1 MNIKQTVFDDPQ
13 ESSLRRASGRTLPGK
28 MARAARLLFAAG
40 GVITA
45 SVVVFGGTGM
55 TVDPAFADTSKQIV
69 VAARETEAA
78 PVKRNAGVL
87 KAIKLAIDGKHTKAR
102 ELRPQIKDPGAGELL
117 DWLYVRSSKSGAS
130 FAEIAAFMDRHPDWP
145 QMSTIQA
152 RGEASLYLSSEPP
165 ERVLK
170 HFKGYPPITAL
181 GLIAQARAL
190 LKSGKP
196 ERAAQLVRTA
206 WRDYDF
212 GKATEKTILKEF
224 KKHLTGDD
232 HRARL
237 VRLIY
242 ARKTAEAERT
252 AGYISRDHIKMAKA
266 ATDLFKRHRRALQRY
281 RAVPAKLRDQKVMQ
295 YALARYYRRKGK
307 TEEARSVAYKVSQD
321 TGALSHPAPWWEE
334 RWALIRSSLDKGKP
348 EHWPIAYKMAQS
360 HGFEEG
366 TPFVQ
371 GEFMAGWIALRFL
384 KKPNVAVDHFKL
396 ILERDKKPLNVSQA
410 NYWLARAHAS
420 LGAKDLAMKHFEAA
434 AALPTTFYGQL
445 ALDVLGRGARPID
458 IVNGPDVSADARAA
472 FAQNSQV
479 AAIRLLA
486 EAGEK
491 GLLPLFF
498 SNLAYGLEAPE
509 ERSALA
515 ALAVELDELW
525 LSVRVAKVSARRG
538 ARLEQ
543 FAYPRDAL
551 PKTTGTK
558 TTIERAL
565 IYAISRQESEF
576 NPRAR
581 SHAGALGL
589 MQMMP
594 GTAKQVTKKLGL
606 KYRKSALL
614 DKPSY
619 NVTLGT
625 AFLGDLLERFNGSYI
640 STIAGYNA
648 GPGRVSQWNKR
659 YGNPLTGEVEPVD
672 WIESIPFNETRNYV
686 KRVLENVQVYRTV
699 FGVNPLFSLTHDLHR
714 GGVQQAKAETGTDC
728 PPPPDSTI
736 EHLIAC
742 N

>member
-1 MNIKQTVFDDPQ
+1 MSLAPIHVGTVSVSETPAIGWKTRPANWLIAAGTAVAASVFAVGGTVF
-13 ESSLRRASGRTLPGK
+13 
-28 MARAARLLFAAG
+28 AAT
-40 GVITA
+40 TA
-45 SVVVFGGTGM
+45 SAGT
-55 TVDPAFADTSKQIV
+55 PEPIV
-69 VAARETEAA
+69 VAAREADAT
-78 PVKRNAGVL
+78 PQKKNSKIL
-87 KAIKLAIDGKHTKAR
+87 KAVKLAIDGKHKKAR
-102 ELRPQIKDPGAGELL
+102 ELRPQIKALGAGELL
-117 DWLYVRSSKSGAS
+117 DWFYVRSSKSGAS
-130 FAEIAAFMDRHPDWP
+130 FDDISSFMANHADWP
-145 QMSTIQA
+145 QMNTIQA
-152 RGEASLYLSSEPP
+152 RAEATLYLRTQAPDQ
-165 ERVLK
+165 VLQ
-170 HFKGYPPITAL
+170 HFKTYPALTAL

-190 LKSGKP
+190 LKTGKP
-196 ERAAQLVRTA
+196 ERASQLVRTA

-212 GKATEKTILKEF
+212 GKATEKAIRKEF
-224 KKHLTGDD
+224 KKYLTGED

-252 AGYISRDHIKMAKA
+252 AGYISKAHIQMAKA
-266 ATDLFKRHRRALQRY
+266 ATALLKRHRRAIKRY
-281 RAVPAKLRDQKVMQ
+281 SAVPAALRGQLVMQ

-307 TEEARSVAYKVSQD
+307 TDEARAIAYKVSQ
-321 TGALSHPAPWWEE
+321 GSSALSHPGPWWEE
-334 RWALIRSSLDKGKP
+334 RWALIRSSLNKDKPK
-348 EHWPIAYKMAQS
+348 HWPAAYKMAQS

-384 KKPNVAVDHFKL
+384 KKPKVSMAHFEQ
-396 ILERDKKPLNVSQA
+396 ILKRDKKPLNVSQA
-410 NYWLARAHAS
+410 NYWLARAHAAV
-420 LGAKDLAMKHFEAA
+420 GAKELATKHFEAA

-445 ALDVLGRGARPID
+445 ALDVLGRGATPID
-458 IVNGPDVSADARAA
+458 IVDGPAVSNDAKEA
-472 FAQNSQV
+472 FSQNTQV
-479 AAIRLLA
+479 AAIKLLA
-486 EAGEK
+486 EAGAK
-491 GLLPLFF
+491 RLLPVFF
-498 SNLAYGLEAPE
+498 SGLAYGLEDPQ

-543 FAYPRDAL
+543 FAYPKDAL
-551 PKTTGTK
+551 PKTKGPK
-558 TTIERAL
+558 TSIERAL
-565 IYAISRQESEF
+565 VYAISRQESEF

-625 AFLGDLLERFNGSYI
+625 AFLGDLLDRFNGSYI

-659 YGNPLTGEVEPVD
+659 FGNPLKGEVEPVD

-699 FGVNPLFSLTHDLHR
+699 FGIDPLVSLTHDLHR
-714 GGVQQAKAETGTDC
+714 GGVQQAKAKTGADC
-728 PPPPDSTI
+728 PPPSESTI
-736 EHLIAC
+736 ETLIAC

>member
-1 MNIKQTVFDDPQ
+1 MQTVFNAPQ
-13 ESSLRRASGRTLPGK
+13 ERLRCCASGTALPRK
-28 MARAARLLFAAG
+28 AVRKVRWLIAAG
-40 GVITA
+40 AAVAA
-45 SVVVFGGTGM
+45 SVLVVSDGGLAVST
-55 TVDPAFADTSKQIV
+55 ALADTSKHIV
-69 VAARETEAA
+69 VAARETEAT
-78 PVKRNAGVL
+78 PVKTSTGVL
-87 KAIKLAIDGKHTKAR
+87 KAIKLAIDGKHKKAR
-102 ELRPQIKDPGAGELL
+102 SLRPQIKDAGAAELL

-152 RGEASLYLSSEPP
+152 RAEASLYLSSEPP
-165 ERVLK
+165 KRVLK
-170 HFKGYPPITAL
+170 HFETYPPKTAL

-190 LKSGKP
+190 LKTGKP
-196 ERAAQLVRTA
+196 ERAAQLVRMA

-212 GKATEKTILKEF
+212 GKATEKTIRKEF
-224 KKHLTGDD
+224 KKNLTGDD

-266 ATDLFKRHRRALQRY
+266 ATALFKRHRRALNRY
-281 RAVPAKLRDQKVMQ
+281 RAVPAKLRNQKVMQ

-307 TEEARSVAYKVSQD
+307 TEEARTVAYKVSQD
-321 TGALSHPAPWWEE
+321 TGALSHPAPWWQE
-334 RWALIRSSLDKGKP
+334 RWALIRSSLDKSKP
-348 EHWPIAYKMAQS
+348 KHWPIAYKMAQS

-384 KKPNVAVDHFKL
+384 KKPKVAVAHFKL

-420 LGAKDLAMKHFEAA
+420 LGAKDAAMKHFEAA

-458 IVNGPDVSADARAA
+458 IVNGPDVSADAKAA
-472 FAQNSQV
+472 FARNSQV

-486 EAGEK
+486 EAGAK
-491 GLLPLFF
+491 RLLPVFF

-543 FAYPRDAL
+543 FAYPRNAL
-551 PKTTGTK
+551 PKTTGKK
-558 TTIERAL
+558 THHRTGLDLCDQPPGERVQSA
-565 IYAISRQESEF
+565 
-576 NPRAR
+576 RAQPCR
-581 SHAGALGL
+581 RLGL

-699 FGVNPLFSLTHDLHR
+699 FGVDPLFSLTHDLHR
-714 GGVQQAKAETGTDC
+714 GGVQQAKAETGTEC